1 MRDAEEKERAL
12 REEAWR
18 QYWSGKRG
26 EVKAFFD
33 QFDLDSSGFI
43 SRREMEL
50 VLPLLGGEGFFG
62 YADNVDS
69 GDIDGMSAYV
79 SDQLGEGGTGADAL
93 FMRLDTNQDDQ
104 ISWDEVRVG
113 RGRCRRKSCAC
124 SLVLPCASGLA
135 NPLTIHASHELPA
148 IRLLARCSRSSDRL
162 PRVLARSSG
171 RS

>member
-26 EVKAFFD
+26 EVKALFD

-113 RGRCRRKSCAC
+113 RGRRR
-124 SLVLPCASGLA
+124 
-135 NPLTIHASHELPA
+135 
-148 IRLLARCSRSSDRL
+148 R
-162 PRVLARSSG
+162 
-171 RS
+171 

>member
-26 EVKAFFD
+26 EVKALFD

-62 YADNVDS
+62 YNDGVDS

-93 FMRLDTNQDDQ
+93 FVRLDTNQDDQ
-104 ISWDEVRVG
+104 ISWEEVREG
-113 RGRCRRKSCAC
+113 RWRRSTCTRMTGCPRVA
-124 SLVLPCASGLA
+124 LASA
-135 NPLTIHASHELPA
+135 RTAAVARRDRPRSKRPSDLPA
-148 IRLLARCSRSSDRL
+148 N
-162 PRVLARSSG
+162 RVDS
-171 RS
+171 